1 MTGRRPGAG
10 ATLAA
15 VLAAALFPTLATW
28 LYFVALPGSR
38 WMLPVYGA
46 TKILQFAFPLIWFKL
61 QGKQV
66 KLLRPASP
74 GPSPP
79 GPLSH
84 THFHEKACVSQVR
97 GAAQRPRSRWVGR
110 GGDWHERGR

>member
-1 MTGRRPGAG
+1 MEMTGRRPGEG

-46 TKILQFAFPLIWFKL
+46 TKILQFAFPVIWFKL
-61 QGKQV
+61 QG
-66 KLLRPASP
+66 PASP
-74 GPSPP
+74 GALTPWPPLPSPTPPP
-79 GPLSH
+79 GEGETCS
-84 THFHEKACVSQVR
+84 K
-97 GAAQRPRSRWVGR
+97 RWRMAGISTF
-110 GGDWHERGR
+110 